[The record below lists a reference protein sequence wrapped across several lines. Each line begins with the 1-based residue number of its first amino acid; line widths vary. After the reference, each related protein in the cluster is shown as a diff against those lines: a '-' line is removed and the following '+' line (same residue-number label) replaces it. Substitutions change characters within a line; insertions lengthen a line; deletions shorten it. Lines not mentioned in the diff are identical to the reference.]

1 MYNCFFGMPFRR
13 NMSYNRTFNNN
24 RTFNKNPQ
32 PAHTKTYDSRQ
43 YPKNNHERPVKYS
56 AADDVLLKSSELGGI
71 ILPDSSERGATYIVA
86 SLNLDTSTYRN
97 YIIYFNFSCNIETI
111 SARLHLRFQLVRQE
125 ACQLTKIPV
134 SANYVYARNVLATE
148 TNILA
153 FTACDCNPS
162 KCKCCNY
169 IVYMEV
175 MGFDTTGTIIVTN
188 PVLFA
193 SLIEDN
199 NKNQKGEL

>member
-24 RTFNKNPQ
+24 SQ
-32 PAHTKTYDSRQ
+32 PAHAKTYDCRQ
-43 YPKNNHERPVKYS
+43 YPKKNHERPVKHS
-56 AADDVLLKSSELGGI
+56 AANDVFFKSSELGGI

-86 SLNLDTSTYRN
+86 SMNLDTSIYRN

-125 ACQLTKIPV
+125 ACQTTKIPV
-134 SANYVYARNVLATE
+134 SANYAFARNVPATE
-148 TNILA
+148 TNILS

-162 KCKCCNY
+162 KCKRCNY
-169 IVYMEV
+169 IVYIEV
-175 MGFDTTGTIIVTN
+175 MGFDTTGTIIITN

-193 SLIEDN
+193 SLIEDD